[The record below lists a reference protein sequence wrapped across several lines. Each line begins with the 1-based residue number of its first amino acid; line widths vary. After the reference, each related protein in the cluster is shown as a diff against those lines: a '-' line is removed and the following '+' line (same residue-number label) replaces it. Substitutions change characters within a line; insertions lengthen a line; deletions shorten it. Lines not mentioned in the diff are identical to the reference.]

1 MHDCEDSR
9 LIMMVKVVMKE
20 NNAKTVKKI
29 EKKKK
34 DRERDLNVE

>member
-34 DRERDLNVE
+34 IGNGI